1 MMEDFNLLAQSTD
14 LSYVK
19 EFKERYETND
29 PKLMERFQT
38 AEEMVWGFFEDPERF
53 FEDPNF
59 NPLTIGI
66 NLLVVDQLSIQLFP
80 KHPSGK
86 DYLNRD
92 NPMVVFLVW
101 QAKEWLKQNG
111 KRLVDGE
118 VVIA

>member
-14 LSYVK
+14 LSYIK

-38 AEEMVWGFFEDPERF
+38 AEDIVCGFFEDPERF
-53 FEDPNF
+53 YEDPNF
-59 NPLTIGI
+59 NPLTLGI
-66 NLLVVDQLSIQLFP
+66 NLLIVDQLSIQLFP

-86 DYLNRD
+86 TYLNRS
-92 NPMVVFLVW
+92 NPMVVFLIE
-101 QAKEWLKQNG
+101 QTKKWLEENG